1 MKNIQALYKSILE
14 IRRQI
19 KESESLK
26 PIAEEQLNSRTRIVE
41 AARKAVEDLAMRGN
55 SSADSVARQYI
66 AKTHLDEAI
75 AGQEP
80 FAKDLATL
88 LGTLDRLHA
97 SERDA
102 KAELLLR
109 TDEVISEITRSHEI
123 SIDKNQRQMMLD
135 IYSAG
140 VLSRYIQLH
149 GVVAFSEQD
158 LSAPLDWTDWHSV
171 VEQFFKKALP
181 EPSRDELQAA
191 LVAFKKRSGFSS
203 IGK

>member
-26 PIAEEQLNSRTRIVE
+26 PIAEDQLNSRTRIVE
-41 AARKAVEDLAMRGN
+41 AARKAVEDLALRGN

-66 AKTHLDEAI
+66 AKTHLDAAI

-80 FAKDLATL
+80 FAKDLAAL
-88 LGTLDRLHA
+88 LSTLDRLHA

-102 KAELLLR
+102 KAELLLL

-123 SIDKNQRQMMLD
+123 SINKDQRQMMLD
-135 IYSAG
+135 IYSANL
-140 VLSRYIQLH
+140 LSSRMQLH

-158 LSAPLDWTDWHSV
+158 LSGPFDWTVWNSV
-171 VEQFFKKALP
+171 VEQFFNKAFP

-191 LVAFKKRSGFSS
+191 LVAFKKKHGFDS